1 VTVVGGHEAHG
12 VVVKAEEGGLEPADN
27 EILVVPRVGDDRGT
41 MAVARHVF
49 EEAAAL
55 DLESGR
61 VIARAASSRPHV
73 EVRISEW
80 PSTIH
85 GVEVEAR
92 RAGVGRILRVRR
104 HAEPG
109 RQVEGHVVIHEL
121 TYEGRPGCLRG
132 AVRVVLAER
141 GIDDEG
147 HRAGRQIVLGVE
159 HAPRFADVPQSL
171 LERRAGV
178 RKGRQLREDAT
189 ESVFADDE
197 AARADLR
204 LSLRG
209 RQKARSAGCCR
220 RDADCPEERSPTI
233 RPE

>member
-1 VTVVGGHEAHG
+1 MMM
-12 VVVKAEEGGLEPADN
+12 
-27 EILVVPRVGDDRGT
+27 ILVVPRVGDDRRA
-41 MAVARHVF
+41 MAVPRHVL

-55 DLESGR
+55 DLEPRG
-61 VIARAASSRPHV
+61 VIVEAASSRPHV
-73 EVRISEW
+73 ELRISER
-80 PSTIH
+80 PSAIH

-92 RAGVGRILRVRR
+92 RAGVGRVRRVRR

-109 RQVEGHVVIHEL
+109 RQVERHVVIHEL
-121 TYEGRPGCLRG
+121 AHEGRAGRLRG

-147 HRAGRQIVLGVE
+147 HGAGRQIVLGVQ

-178 RKGRQLREDAT
+178 RKGRELREDAT

-204 LSLRG
+204 LSVTG
-209 RQKARSAGCCR
+209 RQKARSAGRCR
-220 RDADCPEERSPTI
+220 RGADRTEERPPTDLT
-233 RPE
+233 RMSW